1 MKNLISFVYC
11 FFSLSFSLFL
21 THYPLV
27 CRVLSSPSFG
37 DVYTICC
44 LLCAKCGVCLVQR
57 VPSKNYVC
65 LYDIIYRQKRLVKEK
80 FRVKCINRSEKEIN
94 IIETHVPKQRTMS
107 VAKEKKY
114 TTRQESSVHCAVSVC
129 FFTTRSKDD
138 DKDNPF
144 FSCTFF

>member
-1 MKNLISFVYC
+1 MKNLISFVY
-11 FFSLSFSLFL
+11 FFFLSLSFSLFL

-107 VAKEKKY
+107 VAKEKKIY
-114 TTRQESSVHCAVSVC
+114 NKTRVECALCSECV
-129 FFTTRSKDD
+129 FFYHS
-138 DKDNPF
+138 F
-144 FSCTFF
+144 